1 MDALELYERA
11 ATRRTALAGF
21 YNRNVR
27 VPTEAGPV
35 LVRIRSAEAEPMDLT
50 CWSEAELLAAIDGYV
65 PAAPRLLHAARNPDF
80 QIHEYIPGRRVDELA
95 PDGKPL
101 PDAVLEAVEGF
112 FATLLRVPASALPP
126 TPPGWPED
134 GDTSGFAELLLAL
147 VRTVRHRGDAAVRD
161 LYEALGVPD
170 DPCEGLAVRA
180 RRLARR
186 PFRLL
191 HADIHR
197 KNMIMAEDGHVALL
211 DWELA
216 LWGDPVY
223 DLADHLHKVS
233 CTPAE
238 RRALTAAWERTAP
251 DECREGWQAGLD
263 FYLDYEAMKS
273 AVVDT
278 VRWGRRIAGTDDAGE
293 RRRLCL
299 ELAAKLGAARPH
311 WSADAPAVT
320 GPREIEAAVDRCL
333 RRT

>member
-1 MDALELYERA
+1 MDAFELYERA

-27 VPTEAGPV
+27 VETEAGPV
-35 LVRIRSAEAEPMDLT
+35 LVRIRSAESEPMDLT
-50 CWSEAELLAAIDGYV
+50 CWPEAELLAAIDAYV

-80 QIHEYIPGRRVDELA
+80 QIHEYVPGRRVDELA

-101 PDAVLEAVEGF
+101 PDGVLEAVEGF
-112 FATLLRVPASALPP
+112 FGTLLRVPATVLPP
-126 TPPGWPED
+126 TPAGWPPD
-134 GDTSGFAELLLAL
+134 GDTPGFAGLLLDL
-147 VRTVRHRGDAAVRD
+147 VRVIRHRGDSAVRE

-170 DPCEGLAVRA
+170 DPCHVLAARA
-180 RRLARR
+180 HRLARR

-197 KNMIMAEDGHVALL
+197 KNMIMAESGHVAFL

-223 DLADHLHKVS
+223 DLADHLHKMS
-233 CTPAE
+233 CTPAD
-238 RRALTAAWERTAP
+238 RRTLTEAWERSAP
-251 DECREGWQAGLD
+251 DECREGWRDDLD
-263 FYLDYEAMKS
+263 FYLGYEAMKS

-278 VRWGRRIAGTDDAGE
+278 VRWGRRIAGTDDADE

-299 ELAAKLGAARPH
+299 ELAGKLTAARPH
-311 WSADAPAVT
+311 WKAAAPTVT
-320 GPREIEAAVDRCL
+320 EPGEIEAAVGRCL
-333 RRT
+333 PRT